1 MPSPIHD
8 FTHALTMFVRDI
20 AFEGPVSL
28 WSIAVRQLFFLS
40 QFKKAS
46 RMYPNL
52 TLQKK
57 TQQQLSKPFV
67 RGHSDHFKYFL
78 QIVKTSAPF
87 VVVDVVSLLVSLLCG
102 SCLAMTVLGGMPVST
117 PPLILFTFVL
127 SLTASFTIL
136 GLYAGMG
143 MHPIYE
149 FRQCMTGICL
159 VFVFVAATLVS
170 TGNSLAILLTFPFL
184 YFLIPVARST
194 TRSVLSKT
202 SWWGVRCV
210 VFDCH
215 RRVNRLFGSHL
226 KNATG
231 GLRPVGFVQDV
242 LPSTLD
248 EGLQKYYLGPVGPA
262 GSCSRF
268 LNQQNTF
275 VAMVHRRGR
284 TDNQIAD
291 FVSKHLA
298 EFSRVIIV
306 PDDERLPSLWAMGQN
321 GGILIEDKLLQP
333 GAQITKR
340 LADIAISATALT
352 VGMPFLLFIAAWVKI
367 TSPGPLFFGHERIG
381 RGGRRFKAWKFR
393 SMCVNADE
401 VLEKT
406 LAENPEMREEW
417 EATQKL
423 QNDPRVSSSGRF
435 LRKTS
440 LDELPQLW
448 NVFVGDMSLVGPRPI
463 VANEVEKYDD
473 KFETY
478 LRVTP
483 GITGY
488 WQVSGRNL
496 TSYDKRVELDDYYV
510 RNWSLWFDFYILG
523 RTVKTVLF
531 REGAF

>member
-1 MPSPIHD
+1 MFKNSTTYSNVPFPGKAPRQPSPRV
-8 FTHALTMFVRDI
+8 ANGS
-20 AFEGPVSL
+20 A
-28 WSIAVRQLFFLS
+28 
-40 QFKKAS
+40 
-46 RMYPNL
+46 
-52 TLQKK
+52 
-57 TQQQLSKPFV
+57 
-67 RGHSDHFKYFL
+67 DHFKYFF
-78 QIVKTSAPF
+78 QMVKTSAPL
-87 VVVDVVSLLVSLLCG
+87 VVADLLALTFSILSGWIIASCMGVVGAASAPPMIVFTL
-102 SCLAMTVLGGMPVST
+102 VLG
-117 PPLILFTFVL
+117 
-127 SLTASFTIL
+127 LTALFMIL
-136 GLYAGMG
+136 GLYSGMG
-143 MHPIYE
+143 MNPIYE
-149 FRQCMTGICL
+149 FRQCITGICL
-159 VFVFVAATLVS
+159 LFVFIAATLIS
-170 TGNSLAILLTFPFL
+170 TGNGTFVLFTFPVML
-184 YFLIPVARST
+184 LVVPI
-194 TRSVLSKT
+194 TRSAVRGLLSKT
-202 SWWGVRCV
+202 NWWGVRCV

-215 RRVNRLFGSHL
+215 RRVNNLFTGHL
-226 KNATG
+226 KNSTS
-231 GLRPVGFVQDV
+231 GLRPVGFVQDE
-242 LPSTLD
+242 LPSKFN
-248 EGLQKYYLGPVGPA
+248 EGLRSYYLGSVGNA
-262 GSCSRF
+262 GDAAR
-268 LNQQNTF
+268 LMNRQQTF
-275 VAMVHRRGR
+275 VALVHRCGR
-284 TDNQIAD
+284 PEHKIAD
-291 FVSKHLA
+291 FVKTHLA
-298 EFSRVIIV
+298 DFSRVIIV

-321 GGILIEDKLLQP
+321 GGIMIEDKLLQP

-340 LADIAISATALT
+340 IADIVISGTALT
-352 VGMPFLLFIAAWVKI
+352 LGMPFLLLLAAWVKI

-381 RGGRRFKAWKFR
+381 RSGRRFKAWKFR

-406 LAENPEMREEW
+406 LAENPEMRAEW

-463 VANEVEKYDD
+463 VANEVEKYED

-496 TSYDKRVELDDYYV
+496 TTYDRRVELDDYYV